1 MIRGHL
7 WETDAYID
15 YDIISQQ
22 YEEAMGTMRADLTTL
37 LTKDP
42 LTSTDLDTVR

>member
-1 MIRGHL
+1 MIQEHL

-22 YEEAMGTMRADLTTL
+22 YEEAMGSMKADLTIL

-42 LTSTDLDTVR
+42 LTSTDLDQVR